1 MTKETDKIKYLFGL
15 SVHMIRIHYSRAK
28 TGQQEELRAHI
39 LICSQESRVGT
50 LRMMSLLVL
59 KAPTDAPPPMK
70 PHLLIPSKQFYQLRN
85 PKRCPPPS
93 LPHRFPPSIPL
104 PFSEKVGP
112 PLCIPPPRHIK
123 PLPD

>member
-85 PKRCPPPS
+85 EFSDTWHYGDNFFLTSQALSSPVPPSPIPSIHPPP
-93 LPHRFPPSIPL
+93 LL
-104 PFSEKVGP
+104 
-112 PLCIPPPRHIK
+112 
-123 PLPD
+123 